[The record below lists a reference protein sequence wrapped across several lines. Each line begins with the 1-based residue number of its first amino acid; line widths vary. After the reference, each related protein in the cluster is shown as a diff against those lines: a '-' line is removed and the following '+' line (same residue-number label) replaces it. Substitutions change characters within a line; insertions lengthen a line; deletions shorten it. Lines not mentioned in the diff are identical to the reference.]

1 MVLKR
6 SNTYVDSNMPTKSE
20 PNSDVFQAFY
30 KVKLFGEKKKTDKP
44 VY

>member
-1 MVLKR
+1 MVVKR

-20 PNSDVFQAFY
+20 PNSDWAGAFY
-30 KVKLFGEKKKTDKP
+30 KVKLFGEKKKPDKP